1 MNSINI
7 EYHPLRFAGLFN
19 LPIPRL
25 RNWSFTMISAGIIT
39 VSDKGSQGKREDLS
53 GPAIAE
59 MLAGAAIEIRNTLI
73 IPDEKDQIKEAIINF
88 ADIEKLDLILT
99 TGGTGVSPRDLT
111 PDATLEVIDKQ
122 VPGMAEAMRQ
132 KSLLVTPHAMISRA
146 VAGIRGRCLIVNL
159 PGSPKSVKENLAVVL
174 PALKHAIEK
183 IKGDDSEC
191 ASP

>member
-1 MNSINI
+1 
-7 EYHPLRFAGLFN
+7 
-19 LPIPRL
+19 
-25 RNWSFTMISAGIIT
+25 MISAGIIT

-59 MLAGAAIEIRNTLI
+59 MLAGAAFEIKHTVI
-73 IPDEKDQIKEAIINF
+73 IPDETGKIKEAIIDF
-88 ADIEKLDLILT
+88 ADVKKLDLILT
-99 TGGTGVSPRDLT
+99 NGGTGVSPRDLT

-122 VPGMAEAMRQ
+122 IPGMAEAMRQ
-132 KSLLVTPHAMISRA
+132 KSLQVTPHAMISRA
-146 VAGIRGRCLIVNL
+146 VAGIRGKSLIINL
-159 PGSPKSVKENLAVVL
+159 PGSPKGAKENLAVVL

>member
-1 MNSINI
+1 
-7 EYHPLRFAGLFN
+7 
-19 LPIPRL
+19 
-25 RNWSFTMISAGIIT
+25 MIQAGIIT

-59 MLAGAAIEIRNTLI
+59 MLAGAAIVIKHTII
-73 IPDEKDQIKEAIINF
+73 IPDETDRIKEAIIDF
-88 ADIEKLDLILT
+88 ADVRNLDLILT

-122 VPGMAEAMRQ
+122 VPGMAEAMRHQ
-132 KSLLVTPHAMISRA
+132 SMLITPHAMISRA
-146 VAGIRGRCLIVNL
+146 VAGIRGKCLIINL

-174 PALKHAIEK
+174 PSLKHAIEK

-191 ASP
+191 AAP

>member
-1 MNSINI
+1 
-7 EYHPLRFAGLFN
+7 
-19 LPIPRL
+19 
-25 RNWSFTMISAGIIT
+25 MIQAGIIT

-59 MLAGAAIEIRNTLI
+59 MLAGAAIEIKLTII
-73 IPDEKDQIKEAIINF
+73 IPDETAEIKKAIIDF
-88 ADIEKLDLILT
+88 ADVKKVDLILT

-122 VPGMAEAMRQ
+122 VPGMAEAMRHQ
-132 KSLLVTPHAMISRA
+132 SMLITPHAMISRA
-146 VAGIRGRCLIVNL
+146 VAGIRGKCLIINL

-191 ASP
+191 AVP

>member
-1 MNSINI
+1 
-7 EYHPLRFAGLFN
+7 
-19 LPIPRL
+19 
-25 RNWSFTMISAGIIT
+25 MISAGIIT

-59 MLAGAAIEIRNTLI
+59 MLAGAAISIKHTII
-73 IPDEKDQIKEAIINF
+73 IPDETDEIKAAIIDF
-88 ADIEKLDLILT
+88 ADTKKLDLILT
-99 TGGTGVSPRDLT
+99 NGGTGVSPRDLT

-122 VPGMAEAMRQ
+122 IPGMAEAMRHQ
-132 KSLLVTPHAMISRA
+132 SMQVTPHAMISRA
-146 VAGIRGRCLIVNL
+146 VAGVRGKSLIINL
-159 PGSPKSVKENLAVVL
+159 PGSPKGAKENLAIVL

>member
-1 MNSINI
+1 
-7 EYHPLRFAGLFN
+7 
-19 LPIPRL
+19 
-25 RNWSFTMISAGIIT
+25 MIHAGIIT

-59 MLAGAAIEIRNTLI
+59 MLAGVAIEITQI
-73 IPDEKDQIKEAIINF
+73 IIVPDEKDQIRDAIINF
-88 ADIEKLDLILT
+88 ADAKKLDLILT
-99 TGGTGVSPRDLT
+99 TGGTGVSPRDVT

-122 VPGMAEAMRQ
+122 IPGMAEAMRQ
-132 KSLLVTPHAMISRA
+132 KSLLITPHAMISRA
-146 VAGIRGRCLIVNL
+146 VVGIRGNSLIINL
-159 PGSPKSVKENLAVVL
+159 PGSPKSVKENLAVIL